1 MQHNRVTA
9 IDVSSAMI
17 DLREIARLEETR
29 LAVALAD
36 VAEESHPW
44 GGGRMC
50 RASPGNWIN
59 YVAGAGFAGEVRR
72 DAMAEMIAFYEEK
85 GIEPRIEL
93 APFADASL
101 VALTAE
107 HGFVIRVFESVFFR
121 DLASASR
128 VEPVQCPPPGLRVER
143 VDPSDEAALRRFC
156 EVAMSGFYP
165 PGMTPTEDEIRTTM
179 RSAAHPRCIPLMAFV
194 GREAAGA
201 GAMEIVVVDG
211 VPVSALYGLSVRP
224 EFRRKGVQQALIA
237 ARLNLAI
244 ERGVKLATIS
254 SRPGVATER
263 NVRRMGFEVAY
274 TKAILVR
281 PGEGLVGVR
290 T

>member
-1 MQHNRVTA
+1 MRPAHASARN
-9 IDVSSAMI
+9 VSSFMI

-36 VAEESHPW
+36 VAAESRPW
-44 GGGRMC
+44 GGGVMC

-59 YVAGAGFAGEVRR
+59 YVAGAGFAGEVPRE
-72 DAMAEMIAFYEEK
+72 AIPEMIAFYEEK

-93 APFADASL
+93 SPFADASL
-101 VALTAE
+101 ISLTAE
-107 HGFVIRVFESVFFR
+107 HGFVVRVFETVFFR
-121 DLASASR
+121 DLESAAR
-128 VEPVQCPPPGLRVER
+128 VEPVRDPPSGLRVER
-143 VDPSDEAALRRFC
+143 VDPRDEAALRGFC

-165 PGMTPTEDEIRTTM
+165 PGMTPTEDEIATTM
-179 RSAAHPRCIPLMAFV
+179 RAAAHPRCVPLMAFV
-194 GREAAGA
+194 GNEAAGA
-201 GAMEIVVVDG
+201 GAMEMVVVDG
-211 VPVSALYGLSVRP
+211 VAVVALYGLSVKP
-224 EFRRKGVQQALIA
+224 EFRRQGVQQALIA
-237 ARLNLAI
+237 ARLNIAI
-244 ERGVKLATIS
+244 ERGAKLATIS

-281 PGEGLVGVR
+281 PGAGLVAVR